1 MQPVARVMVPRPGLI
16 NLNHNPVPKEI
27 ITDHHQ
33 PGTPMILVDW
43 QLRDRIAR
51 GHIKIDPY
59 DPKLVQPNSID
70 IRLGNH
76 FVWYNPGEQVID
88 PYDKASVTADV
99 GETHADSYILMPGQ
113 FVLAET
119 FECIGLPDNIVATI
133 EGKSSIARLG
143 VTLHQTGGWIDA
155 GFRGTITLEMANVN
169 ARPVKVY
176 AGMPIGQLVFYT
188 TERAENP
195 YDKKADAKY
204 LDQRQATLS
213 RYPGNKKQAQRPEP
227 TRVGGNEGMYIP

>member
-1 MQPVARVMVPRPGLI
+1 ML
-16 NLNHNPVPKEI
+16 
-27 ITDHHQ
+27 
-33 PGTPMILVDW
+33 PMILVDW

-59 DPKLVQPNSID
+59 NPDLVQPNSVD

-76 FVWYNPGEQVID
+76 FVWYTPGIGVID
-88 PYDKASVTADV
+88 PYDRNSVTSSV
-99 GETHADSYILMPGQ
+99 EEIRADSFILHPGQ

-119 FECIGLPDNIVATI
+119 LECIGLPDNIVATI

-188 TERAENP
+188 TERAEMP

-204 LDQRQATLS
+204 LDQQQATLS
-213 RYPGNKKQAQRPEP
+213 RYHGNKK
-227 TRVGGNEGMYIP
+227 

>member
-1 MQPVARVMVPRPGLI
+1 
-16 NLNHNPVPKEI
+16 
-27 ITDHHQ
+27 
-33 PGTPMILVDW
+33 MILVDW
-43 QLRDRIAR
+43 QLRDRIGR
-51 GHIKIDPY
+51 GSIKIDPY
-59 DPKLVQPNSID
+59 DPTLVQPNSLD

-76 FVWYNPGEQVID
+76 FVWYRGGTDVID
-88 PYDKASVTADV
+88 PYDQETVTSQV
-99 GETHADSYILMPGQ
+99 EETHAESFVLQPGQ

-119 FECIGLPDNIVATI
+119 LECIGLPDNIVATI

-169 ARPVKVY
+169 SRPVKVY

-188 TERAENP
+188 TERAEFP
-195 YDKKADAKY
+195 YFKKADAKY

-213 RYPGNKKQAQRPEP
+213 RYHENKKKGTSRTAKQ
-227 TRVGGNEGMYIP
+227 

>member
-1 MQPVARVMVPRPGLI
+1 
-16 NLNHNPVPKEI
+16 
-27 ITDHHQ
+27 
-33 PGTPMILVDW
+33 MILVDW
-43 QLRDRIAR
+43 QLLDRIER

-59 DPKLVQPNSID
+59 DKKLVQPNSLD

-76 FVWYNPGEQVID
+76 FVWYKPGAEVID
-88 PYDKASVTADV
+88 PYNRDSVAMGV
-99 GETHADSYILMPGQ
+99 EETHAESFVLNPGQ

-119 FECIGLPDNIVATI
+119 LECIGLPDNIVATI

-155 GFRGTITLEMANVN
+155 GFRGTITLEMCNVN
-169 ARPVKVY
+169 TRPVKIY

-188 TERAENP
+188 TERAQNP
-195 YDKKADAKY
+195 YFMKGDAKY

-213 RYPGNKKQAQRPEP
+213 RYHANRKRE
-227 TRVGGNEGMYIP
+227 

>member
-1 MQPVARVMVPRPGLI
+1 MVPQAKI
-16 NLNHNPVPKEI
+16 PVKFFCPEKIRSFVYRSPKDPSPPI
-27 ITDHHQ
+27 DI
-33 PGTPMILVDW
+33 PMILVDW
-43 QLRDRIAR
+43 QLLDRIAR
-51 GHIKIDPY
+51 GHIRIDPY
-59 DPKLVQPNSID
+59 DPKLVQPNSLD

-76 FVWYNPGEQVID
+76 FVWYEPGTGVID
-88 PYDKASVTADV
+88 PYNPESISSHTGEVRAD
-99 GETHADSYILMPGQ
+99 TFILHPGQ

-119 FECIGLPDNIVATI
+119 LECIGLPDNIVATI

-195 YDKKADAKY
+195 YYKKGDAKY

-213 RYPGNKKQAQRPEP
+213 RYHANKK
-227 TRVGGNEGMYIP
+227 

>member
-1 MQPVARVMVPRPGLI
+1 
-16 NLNHNPVPKEI
+16 
-27 ITDHHQ
+27 
-33 PGTPMILVDW
+33 MILVDW

-51 GHIKIDPY
+51 GHIRIDPY
-59 DPKLVQPNSID
+59 DPALIQPNSID

-76 FVWYNPGEQVID
+76 FVWYNASTRVVD
-88 PYDKASVTADV
+88 PYDKESVTADV
-99 GETHADSYILMPGQ
+99 GETHAESFILNPGQ

-119 FECIGLPDNIVATI
+119 LECIGLPDNIVATI

-155 GFRGTITLEMANVN
+155 GFSGTITLEMANVN
-169 ARPVKVY
+169 ARPIKVY

-195 YDKKADAKY
+195 YDKKTDAKY
-204 LDQRQATLS
+204 LNQHQATLS
-213 RYPGNKKQAQRPEP
+213 RYHENRKKGA
-227 TRVGGNEGMYIP
+227 

>member
-1 MQPVARVMVPRPGLI
+1 M
-16 NLNHNPVPKEI
+16 
-27 ITDHHQ
+27 
-33 PGTPMILVDW
+33 PMILVDW
-43 QLRDRIAR
+43 QLLDRIAR
-51 GHIKIDPY
+51 GYIKIEPY
-59 DPKLVQPNSID
+59 DPNLVQPNSVD

-76 FVWYNPGEQVID
+76 FVWYEESNEVID
-88 PYDKASVTADV
+88 PYNPTSVSSHV
-99 GETHADSYILMPGQ
+99 GETHADTFILNPGQ
-113 FVLAET
+113 FILAET
-119 FECIGLPDNIVATI
+119 LECIELPDNIVATI

-169 ARPVKVY
+169 SRPVKVY

-195 YDKKADAKY
+195 YFKKKDAKY

-213 RYPGNKKQAQRPEP
+213 RYHANKMR
-227 TRVGGNEGMYIP
+227 

>member
-1 MQPVARVMVPRPGLI
+1 VEGCRSPKDPSVPIGM
-16 NLNHNPVPKEI
+16 
-27 ITDHHQ
+27 
-33 PGTPMILVDW
+33 PMILVDW
-43 QLRDRIAR
+43 QLLDRIAR
-51 GHIKIDPY
+51 GYIKIEPY
-59 DPKLVQPNSID
+59 DPKLVQPNSLD

-76 FVWYNPGEQVID
+76 FVWYEHSSEVID
-88 PYDKASVTADV
+88 PYDPASVASHV
-99 GETHADSYILMPGQ
+99 GEVHGDTFILNPGQ

-119 FECIGLPDNIVATI
+119 LECIELPDNIVATI

-169 ARPVKVY
+169 SRPVKVY

-195 YDKKADAKY
+195 YYKKGDAKY

-213 RYPGNKKQAQRPEP
+213 RYHANKKR
-227 TRVGGNEGMYIP
+227 